1 VADLT
6 TAHKVRFGAEALT
19 SESERGKV
27 AELVVDAES
36 GAALAVG
43 VRFGLF
49 GRPVYASMDHVIEAT
64 DRLLALDIPRSAM
77 VATPPADGERL
88 TPATPVTLDHKRAG
102 KLTHLTF
109 EGVTNTPVSLVVD
122 RGVSGEYAASAKSV
136 AGIESGTVALE
147 SGRNGSGAALLPY
160 HPDSELREDVRR
172 AIEQYGRMRV
182 DVGGITIQAVDGV
195 IWLRGFVSSEL
206 NRRLVEDLSRHVVG
220 VIGLHNQLVT
230 DPDLT
235 ASIAAA
241 IAREPATASERIG
254 VYSELGRVSLRGAV
268 RTAAAREAAGR
279 IAESGFGARHVAN
292 DLRVDPNAAVLP
304 VLAGVTND
312 EDAVPGGR

>member
-1 VADLT
+1 MVDLT
-6 TAHKVRFGAEALT
+6 TAHKVRFGAEART
-19 SESERGKV
+19 SESERGTV
-27 AELVVDAES
+27 AELVVDAAS

-49 GRPVYASMDHVIEAT
+49 GRPVFASMAHVIEAT
-64 DRLLALDIPRSAM
+64 DRLLVLDIPRSAM
-77 VATPPADGERL
+77 AATPPVGSERL
-88 TPATPVTLDHKRAG
+88 SPATPVTLDHKRVG

-109 EGVTNTPVSLVVD
+109 DGTTNTPVSLVVD
-122 RGVSGEYAASAKSV
+122 RGVSGEYAVSAKSV
-136 AGIESGTVALE
+136 AGIESGAVALE
-147 SGRNGSGAALLPY
+147 SGRNGSGPALLPY

-172 AIEQYGRMRV
+172 AIEQYARMRV
-182 DVGGITIQAVDGV
+182 DVGGISIQAVDGV

-206 NRRLVEDLSRHVVG
+206 NRRLVDDLSRYVPG

-235 ASIAAA
+235 ARIAAA
-241 IAREPATASERIG
+241 LARDPATASERIG
-254 VYSELGRVSLRGAV
+254 VYSALGRVSLRGAV
-268 RTAAAREAAGR
+268 RTAVARAAAGS
-279 IAESGFGARHVAN
+279 IAETGFGARHVAN
-292 DLRVDPNAAVLP
+292 DLKVDPNAAVIP